1 MKRCR
6 LNRCSW
12 LSGVLVMTT
21 CSIQLSASA
30 WPLISQCSRNVFPAT
45 VSPSRR
51 KKSVSPREKV
61 FPSSPADAHVHSAI
75 RASCKAA
82 RLYSGM
88 ASKHWKRSDITVH
101 PFVPLKGCL
110 VLMGKSLLRF
120 PVRVAEM
127 VCELNLQKKLCVRCV
142 VRNPLFNVKVS
153 VWGIFVGGRGFW
165 TARTCPKRTEFRTH
179 AKICILRGDFIYNI
193 IAVRLR
199 SQV

>member
-6 LNRCSW
+6 VNRCSW
-12 LSGVLVMTT
+12 LNGVSVMTR
-21 CSIQLSASA
+21 CSIHLSASA
-30 WPLISQCSRNVFPAT
+30 WPLISQCSRNDFPAT

-88 ASKHWKRSDITVH
+88 VSKHWKRSDITVH

-120 PVRVAEM
+120 PARVAEM
-127 VCELNLQKKLCVRCV
+127 VCELNLQKKLCVRCG
-142 VRNPLFNVKVS
+142 VRTLFLPVDES
-153 VWGIFVGGRGFW
+153 FW
-165 TARTCPKRTEFRTH
+165 TVWTCPKRTGFRTH
-179 AKICILRGDFIYNI
+179 AKSVCNERISY
-193 IAVRLR
+193 ATY
-199 SQV
+199 

>member
-51 KKSVSPREKV
+51 KNSVSPSENV
-61 FPSSPADAHVHSAI
+61 LPSSAADAHVHSAI
-75 RASCKAA
+75 RASCKTAS
-82 RLYSGM
+82 LYSGM

-101 PFVPLKGCL
+101 SFVPFKGSL
-110 VLMGKSLLRF
+110 VLVGKSLLRSL
-120 PVRVAEM
+120 VRIAET
-127 VCELNLQKKLCVRCV
+127 VCELHLQKYLCVRCV
-142 VRNPLFNVKVS
+142 VRMPFFQRKS
-153 VWGIFVGGRGFW
+153 VRPGRFCRW
-165 TARTCPKRTEFRTH
+165 TGPSCTATSRTAPT
-179 AKICILRGDFIYNI
+179 
-193 IAVRLR
+193 
-199 SQV
+199 

>member
-6 LNRCSW
+6 VNRCSW
-12 LSGVLVMTT
+12 LSGVLVMTS
-21 CSIQLSASA
+21 CSIHLSASA

-142 VRNPLFNVKVS
+142 VRNPLFQRNSACSGRFCRWTGLLDSSDVS
-153 VWGIFVGGRGFW
+153 KTHRISHARQDLYSTRGFYIQHIN
-165 TARTCPKRTEFRTH
+165 F
-179 AKICILRGDFIYNI
+179 
-193 IAVRLR
+193 
-199 SQV
+199 S